1 MTLFETNEER
11 KIHTFSLDER
21 LHPEEV
27 IFVIF
32 LLNETLDKITL
43 TTTHPYYNTE
53 QYKFGIVN
61 DELLIK

>member
-1 MTLFETNEER
+1 MTLFETHEER
-11 KIHTFSLDER
+11 KIQTFSLDER

-43 TTTHPYYNTE
+43 TTTHP
-53 QYKFGIVN
+53 
-61 DELLIK
+61 

>member
-43 TTTHPYYNTE
+43 TTTHPSITRNNISSGLSTM
-53 QYKFGIVN
+53 N
-61 DELLIK
+61 C

>member
-43 TTTHPYYNTE
+43 TTTHP
-53 QYKFGIVN
+53 
-61 DELLIK
+61 